1 MITIAASASIH
12 VLIGLVGAWMIYRK
26 NGSTI
31 KYKEGTAHQPWSRRL
46 KKAAPLFAMPV
57 MFSWLR
63 ASNGMFDGDV
73 IGRVVWF
80 AAWVPGVIVFSGYD
94 MFWKKGTTRYVLNRG
109 TLY

>member
-1 MITIAASASIH
+1 MISTAVNASIH

-31 KYKEGTAHQPWSRRL
+31 KYKDGTAHQPWVRRL
-46 KKAAPLFAMPV
+46 KKAAPLFALPA

-63 ASNGMFDGDV
+63 SSSGMFDGDV

-80 AAWVPGVIVFSGYD
+80 AAWVSGVLVFFLYSWSGARD
-94 MFWKKGTTRYVLNRG
+94 E
-109 TLY
+109 